1 MKISRRQLKRIIREA
16 VLNEYG
22 AGHGPR
28 SHPSEEGRGSDRDLP
43 RPTSNKASGG
53 WYDFIEMVRDG
64 DYDSAGAWLQGM
76 ASEQGAQLMPEDEEI
91 FFGLADEGPQ
101 ELQAEWIALTSGPY

>member
-1 MKISRRQLKRIIREA
+1 
-16 VLNEYG
+16 
-22 AGHGPR
+22 
-28 SHPSEEGRGSDRDLP
+28 
-43 RPTSNKASGG
+43 
-53 WYDFIEMVRDG
+53 MVRDG